1 MQTYRS
7 PTHAINFVVILSDEL
22 KGMFNT
28 YLNYEAGQ
36 TEIMEREREQNQ
48 EDLKKMKK
56 QKHKDKPEGKSWTER
71 MEQAEKL
78 WFFSNTFSIE
88 FSLNKFH

>member
-1 MQTYRS
+1 
-7 PTHAINFVVILSDEL
+7 
-22 KGMFNT
+22 
-28 YLNYEAGQ
+28 
-36 TEIMEREREQNQ
+36 MEREREQNQ